1 MLGFLVKYPGRQKKK
16 DRICVE
22 CVHWD
27 KGRIKLGICLKDKQ
41 DPHDKKG
48 EKDGKN

>member
-1 MLGFLVKYPGRQKKK
+1 MVNAFIAIDWEYQS
-16 DRICVE
+16 
-22 CVHWD
+22 
-27 KGRIKLGICLKDKQ
+27 KDKQ